1 MDGIIV
7 VNKPKGITSRDVV
20 NKACKLLNTK
30 KIGHTGTLDPI
41 ATGVLVLCVGKAT
54 KLVEVLTKNDKEYIG
69 TENITG
75 SDKIGASC
83 TRLISIVN
91 KNPILEMTITKN
103 RYGKSGKETKCIYNW
118 NPDINTYTYIQNIED
133 INNDEETK
141 QETEE
146 NKENFKSIF

>member
-1 MDGIIV
+1 MWTYFTSVYYLQNRDKDNLLDDKNFYDFLNKIIAFIWTYAV
-7 VNKPKGITSRDVV
+7 YIPGVNALRTPVYAEMI
-20 NKACKLLNTK
+20 N
-30 KIGHTGTLDPI
+30 
-41 ATGVLVLCVGKAT
+41 
-54 KLVEVLTKNDKEYIG
+54 
-69 TENITG
+69 
-75 SDKIGASC
+75 
-83 TRLISIVN
+83 IVN
-91 KNPILEMTITKN
+91 NNPILEMTITKN